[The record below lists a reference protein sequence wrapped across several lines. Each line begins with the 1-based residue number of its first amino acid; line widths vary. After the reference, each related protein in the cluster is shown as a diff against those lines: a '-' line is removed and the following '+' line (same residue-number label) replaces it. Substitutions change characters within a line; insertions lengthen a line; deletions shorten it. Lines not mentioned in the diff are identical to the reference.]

1 MISIHSTCSAFYHVT
16 TLFKIGFSSFFT
28 SNSTHS
34 DKVKKSLK
42 FLQLIK
48 TEILHLH
55 KYSQLLL
62 FRVELSCILFPVS
75 ICEMLLQLKW
85 NSSVVNSWLD
95 MIWKGKGPRVDSAH
109 QRTNQAI
116 KSEGLFY
123 RILSRHRSGK
133 DMEKLLQHNELMKQR
148 WTI

>member
-1 MISIHSTCSAFYHVT
+1 MISIHSTCSAFYYVT
-16 TLFKIGFSSFFT
+16 TLFEIGFSSFFT

>member
-1 MISIHSTCSAFYHVT
+1 MPGPENYCKWSVFTALVQHFIMLQPYSKLDSVHFSHQILHTVT
-16 TLFKIGFSSFFT
+16 KW
-28 SNSTHS
+28 
-34 DKVKKSLK
+34 KKSLK

-133 DMEKLLQHNELMKQR
+133 DMEKLLQH
-148 WTI
+148 

>member
-1 MISIHSTCSAFYHVT
+1 MINIHSTCSAFYHVT
-16 TLFKIGFSSFFT
+16 TLFEIGFSSFFT

>member
-1 MISIHSTCSAFYHVT
+1 MVSIHSTCSAFYHVT
-16 TLFKIGFSSFFT
+16 TLFEIGLSSFFT